1 MATSVS
7 CRFADDFYQLLAK
20 ENAANNLISSPLS
33 VEIALSMAYMGARAK
48 TAQEMRNVLKLP
60 DDKKEVAAKYKDL
73 LSKLEG
79 REKVAT
85 LSLANRIYVNK
96 KFQLVPSYNQMVKDS
111 FMAEAEAIDIVDPN
125 KAASIIN
132 NWVDNQTRGKIKDLV
147 SSNDMSKM
155 ELIVLNAIYFKGQW
169 EYKFNPKLTKKRNF
183 RVSDQKSVPVEM
195 MSLFQS
201 FRAAHDSEL
210 GAKIIE
216 LPYRNSSLSMLIF
229 LPDQVDGLS
238 ELEKK
243 IVGFKPK
250 LSKMD
255 VTLRLPK
262 FKIEFFAQLNKVL
275 VAVSIHRLFLI
286 HPYNL

>member
-33 VEIALSMAYMGARAK
+33 VEIALSMAYMGARSK

-275 VAVSIHRLFLI
+275 VAVSSHRLFLI